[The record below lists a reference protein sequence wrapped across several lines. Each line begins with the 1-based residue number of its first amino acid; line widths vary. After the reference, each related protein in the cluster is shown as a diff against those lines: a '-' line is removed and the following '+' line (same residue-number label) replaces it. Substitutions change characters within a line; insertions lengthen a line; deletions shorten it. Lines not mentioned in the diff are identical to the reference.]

1 MNTQVEMEGR
11 ESRSP
16 ALHAG
21 GGPAFSCS
29 FAGTLVSELLE
40 KASFEVL
47 PSPFFFPFFF
57 FFRFLFLFYLFIYS
71 WMWGRAGTNGGQ
83 GKRVAGWFFTAFD
96 GCSPF
101 EQWTCV

>member
-47 PSPFFFPFFF
+47 PSPFFFFPFFF
-57 FFRFLFLFYLFIYS
+57 FFFFFFWVWIAWWWCRVPSPSLF
-71 WMWGRAGTNGGQ
+71 
-83 GKRVAGWFFTAFD
+83 
-96 GCSPF
+96 
-101 EQWTCV
+101 